1 MTNPCSH
8 DIIFSQNK
16 KELIHMMYRNYSTG
30 EIIDEVEVADY
41 IDDKFDLLTEDGSAF
56 VEWLDDNFTVF
67 QVFNFDE
74 NDKAEVQEN
83 FLDFM
88 WNEAREAFLED
99 WKEIDD
105 EEE

>member
-1 MTNPCSH
+1 
-8 DIIFSQNK
+8 
-16 KELIHMMYRNYSTG
+16 MYRNYNTG

-41 IDDKFDLLTEDGSAF
+41 IDDKFGLLNDDDIFE
-56 VEWLDDNFTVF
+56 EWLEDHYTRV
-67 QVFNFDE
+67 QIFNFDE

-99 WKEIDD
+99 WEEIDD

>member
-1 MTNPCSH
+1 
-8 DIIFSQNK
+8 
-16 KELIHMMYRNYSTG
+16 MMYRNYNTG

-41 IDDKFDLLTEDGSAF
+41 IDGEFDLLTEDGSAF
-56 VEWLDDNFTVF
+56 VEWLDDNFTVS

-88 WNEAREAFLED
+88 WNEARKAFLED

>member
-1 MTNPCSH
+1 
-8 DIIFSQNK
+8 
-16 KELIHMMYRNYSTG
+16 MMYCNCNTG
-30 EIIDEVEVADY
+30 EIIDEVEVSDY
-41 IDDKFDLLTEDGSAF
+41 IDSEVELLTEDGNAF
-56 VEWLDDNFTVF
+56 GEWLDDNFTMF

-88 WNEAREAFLED
+88 WNEAREAFLKD